1 MRTKKNNPV
10 ENRETLAE
18 YNFRLKEL
26 AKSSLVELK
35 KNESK
40 KPIYLIKKN

>member
-1 MRTKKNNPV
+1 MRTEKNKPI
-10 ENRETLAE
+10 EKRETLQE
-18 YNFRLKEL
+18 YEYRLKKL
-26 AKSSLVELK
+26 AKSSLQELK